1 VIAPP
6 CGASH
11 LRSEFRTFV
20 GRVRPVVRLFLM
32 GPGD

>member
-11 LRSEFRTFV
+11 LRSEFRRSAGV
-20 GRVRPVVRLFLM
+20 WRARSSAYS
-32 GPGD
+32 